1 MAAEEME
8 VVEAVETVA
17 YGDIANRR
25 RARWRQTADLKVK
38 TQAEAVRFIDEVGV
52 ALLFPG
58 DGIVLPDLWSA
69 INGREREIPKRH
81 HDWALHKTW
90 DWKDR
95 IPSKRQA
102 WYGKLVRGKPAFVAM
117 ADLPAVYAMSSNY
130 GELDDYVEAYND
142 GLLSREGKEIYE
154 ALLERGPLPTSELRK
169 VTGMA
174 GGGDNARRFERAVVE
189 LQRDLKIVK
198 AGISDANRWK
208 YCYVYDVLLRWAPDL
223 AEKARAYTSRTAT
236 RHLVGRYLGSAVA
249 APPGVF
255 AKMFGWEPAVTK
267 RYIEEML
274 ADGTLAP
281 VRVLGA
287 PPATPKGKVLAE
299 GEVWVMRDA

>member
-1 MAAEEME
+1 VAAEEIE
-8 VVEAVETVA
+8 FVEAADTVA
-17 YGDIANRR
+17 YADIANLR

-38 TQAEAVRFIDEVGV
+38 TQHEAVRFIDEVGI

-58 DGIVLPDLWSA
+58 DGIALPDLWSA
-69 INGREREIPKRH
+69 INGRERGIPKRH

-95 IPSKRQA
+95 IPSRRLA

-117 ADLPAVYAMSSNY
+117 SDLPAVYAMSSNF
-130 GELDDYVEAYND
+130 GELDDYLEAYSD
-142 GLLSREGKEIYE
+142 GLLSREGKEVYE

-189 LQRDLKIVK
+189 LQQDFKIVK

-208 YCYVYDVLLRWAPDL
+208 YCYVYDVLLRWAPDV
-223 AEKARAYTSRTAT
+223 AEKSRAYTSRSAT
-236 RHLVGRYLGSAVA
+236 RHLVGRYLDSSVA
-249 APPGVF
+249 ARPGMF
-255 AKMFGWEPAVTK
+255 AKVFGWEPDVTR

-274 ADGTLAP
+274 ADRTLAP
-281 VRVLGA
+281 VRVMGA
-287 PPATPKGKVLAE
+287 PPATPKGKTAPE
-299 GEVWVMRDA
+299 GEIWVTKGR

>member
-1 MAAEEME
+1 MAAEEIE
-8 VVEAVETVA
+8 VYDAQRTVPF
-17 YGDIANRR
+17 GDIANLR
-25 RARWRQTADLKVK
+25 RARWRQTADLKVT
-38 TQAEAVRFIDEVGV
+38 TQAEAVRFVDEVGV

-58 DGIVLPDLWSA
+58 DGIALPDLWSA
-69 INGREREIPKRH
+69 INGKLRDIPKRH

-102 WYGKLVRGKPAFVAM
+102 WYGKLVRGKPAFVSM
-117 ADLPAVYAMSSNY
+117 RDLPAVYAMSSNF
-130 GELDDYVEAYND
+130 GELDDYLEAYND

-169 VTGMA
+169 VTGMV

-189 LQRDLKIVK
+189 LQQDFKIVK

-208 YCYVYDVLLRWAPDL
+208 YCYVYDILLRWAPDL
-223 AEKARAYTSRTAT
+223 AEKSRGYTSRTAT
-236 RHLVGRYLGSAVA
+236 RHMVGRYLDSAVA
-249 APPGVF
+249 APPTAF

-274 ADGTLAP
+274 ADGTLAT
-281 VRVLGA
+281 VRVMGA
-287 PPATPKGKVLAE
+287 PPSTPKGKTAPE
-299 GEVWVMRDA
+299 GEAWLTKGL